1 MGIKCSFSREFSCE
15 EMEYAKKW
23 DRRRQLLDELCSTE
37 ETYLDGLN
45 QLNSEWVEPL
55 GDMPFIQKNC
65 HNLWFHIKAIREL
78 HSKML
83 PLLQKNES
91 LGKVIL
97 EHAGWFKAY
106 GEFISQY
113 PSMLQTLDEAQ
124 KRSKDV
130 RKFFEQNKQRG
141 VTVSTLLITPIQR
154 IPLYSSLLKELVELG
169 NQLGRFMKE
178 NEHADEIQAQQKI
191 DEITQH
197 LNERKRAIDESTSF
211 FEVSCRIRGRE
222 TSLWSPSR
230 IYLDEVEVQSV
241 TRFGRNKVNTL
252 FLFSDIAVLVDEGSK
267 FKKEYPLVRVEF
279 LLSPKDGRGISIRK
293 LTDSGEPGSTI
304 TFLTKDEITAS
315 KWMEKF
321 SAAREK
327 QIAKQACQL
336 STVNYNE
343 TAAKKAD
350 MERQKQ
356 NRGSKKKRRSKK
368 KKAADEKIDDGKNE
382 VEDTASCVQKNPRT
396 YFISYKQA
404 ESKDLALDLWHGL
417 GGNNKSP
424 GAWLD
429 VKNDAGQTKDDMI
442 AGVREC
448 KYFLLILTQGY
459 FDSQYCR
466 LEFNHAIDA
475 GKEAIMVYNTDQI
488 AKGSIHKELT
498 KAKNNGVNL
507 RDWPSAL
514 PISTEKSVFEAQ
526 LKKILRMKP
535 MKLVRVSVVD

>member
-191 DEITQH
+191 DEIAQH

-211 FEVSCRIRGRE
+211 FEVSRRIRGR
-222 TSLWSPSR
+222 SLWSPSR
-230 IYLDEVEVQSV
+230 IYLDELEVHSV

-267 FKKEYPLVRVEF
+267 FKKEYPLVGFEF
-279 LLSPKDGRGISIRK
+279 LLSPKHDRGISIRK
-293 LTDSGEPGSTI
+293 LTDRGASASTI

-315 KWMEKF
+315 KFMEKI

-327 QIAKQACQL
+327 QIAHQGCQL
-336 STVNYNE
+336 STVNYKCLRHE

-350 MERQKQ
+350 MERLKQ
-356 NRGSKKKRRSKK
+356 NRGS

-382 VEDTASCVQKNPRT
+382 VEDMASCVQKNPRT

-417 GGNNKSP
+417 GGDKSP

-429 VKNDAGQTKDDMI
+429 VKNDAGQTKNDMI
-442 AGVREC
+442 AGVLEC

-459 FDSQYCR
+459 FDSEFCR
-466 LEFNHAIDA
+466 LEFNHAIDS

-535 MKLVRVSVVD
+535 MKLVRMKVVD